1 MPSAR
6 SVGGSFSP
14 LDEELK
20 LLPGELTPIL
30 SERVAYAGSLLPFG
44 QAEALLERMLGVK
57 VSPASMRRRTYA
69 AGGAALEAEARA
81 LERLEADTRTRPPR
95 VRPQLQQVSVDG
107 AMIHTCEQGWR
118 EVKTLAIA
126 EVVPGKDGPE
136 TIKPSYFSR
145 LADHQTFIRGA
156 GLEFERRGIEHARTV
171 EAVFDGAEWHL
182 QLVDAHCP
190 WAVVILDFNH
200 ASGAL
205 IEAAQAAFPAGT
217 AALGEWLGPQL
228 HELRHGDPERVLM
241 ALGTLAGTVGEGPA
255 RMIILGRR
263 DYLEKRR
270 HQIHYASFSLA
281 GYVIASGL
289 VESAHKH
296 VVQARLKGAGM
307 RWAERHVDP
316 LLALCCA
323 RRNERWDSA
332 WQDLAPG
339 LRRRPCYRRRRRAVP
354 TAAPTAPEPPPS
366 ITPKAP
372 TIIDGKPTEAHPWK
386 RGLARRTKS

>member
-6 SVGGSFSP
+6 SARGSFFP
-14 LDEELK
+14 LDEELQ
-20 LLPGELTPIL
+20 LLPGELTPVL
-30 SERVAYAGSLLPFG
+30 SERAAYANSLLPFD

-57 VSPASMRRRTYA
+57 LSPANLRRRTYA
-69 AGGAALEAEARA
+69 AGKAALEADARA
-81 LERLEADTRTRPPR
+81 MARLEAGIRTAHRGAGPA
-95 VRPQLQQVSVDG
+95 LQQVSVDG

-126 EVVPGKDGPE
+126 EVVRGKDGPE
-136 TIKPSYFSR
+136 TIKPSYLSR
-145 LADHQTFIRGA
+145 LADHQTFIRTA
-156 GLEFERRGIEHARTV
+156 ALEFERRATEYARAV

-190 WAVVILDFNH
+190 SAVVILDFNH
-200 ASGAL
+200 ASGAV
-205 IEAAQAAFPAGT
+205 IEAAQAAFPPGT
-217 AALGEWLGPQL
+217 AAVGEWLGPQL
-228 HELRHGDPERVLM
+228 HELRHGDPERVII
-241 ALGTLAGTVGEGPA
+241 ALGTLAEAVGEGSA
-255 RMIILGRR
+255 RAFILGRR

-270 HQIHYASFSLA
+270 HQIHYASFSQA

-323 RRNERWDSA
+323 RRNERWDSTWA
-332 WQDLAPG
+332 ALSVILRERPCS
-339 LRRRPCYRRRRRAVP
+339 RRRPKLAPPQP
-354 TAAPTAPEPPPS
+354 TTSAENPPP
-366 ITPKAP
+366 PALRPP
-372 TIIDGKPTEAHPWK
+372 TIVDGKPTDDHPWK
-386 RGLARRTKS
+386 SGLTRRTKS